1 MANFKRLK
9 VGVIGQGRSGRNIH
23 VAHLIRDTERFQII
37 AIADEIEDRRRRAAE
52 ELKCEAYS
60 DYHDLFKLRDLDLI
74 VNATYSCSHPAISIE
89 ALESGFNVLCEK
101 PMASTVKDVDR
112 MIAAAKKSGKLLA
125 IFQQSRFAPALQ
137 QVEKLIKSGVLGR
150 IVQISIAYNGFSRR
164 WDWQTLQKRRGGNLM
179 NTGPHPLDQ
188 ALHLFGA
195 GMPDV
200 RCYMDKTDNSFGDA
214 EDYVKVILSGAGK
227 PVIDIEISSCCAY
240 PSFSY
245 NIQGT
250 RGGAK
255 GSTTSLEWKYFVKA
269 ETPNQKL
276 IETPLRKDDGTPC
289 YCSEEL
295 KWHTGTWEFDT
306 GKQGGSAYV
315 NSANDLMAAKGG
327 PRASGDIYSTMAA
340 SFYDMLY
347 KTLTEGAPL
356 QITPEQVRRQVAIF
370 EMCREQNP
378 HVYKPVST
386 RERNAGKGRCS

>member
-1 MANFKRLK
+1 MQRMK
-9 VGVIGQGRSGRNIH
+9 VAIIGQGRSGRNIH
-23 VAHLIRDTERFQII
+23 AAHLIRDAERFQIV
-37 AIADEIEDRRRRAAE
+37 AIADEIEDRRRRAVE

-60 DYHDLFKLRDLDLI
+60 DYHDLFKLQGLDLI
-74 VNATYSCSHPAISIE
+74 VNSTYSCSRPSISIE
-89 ALESGFNVLCEK
+89 ALEAGFNVLCEK

-112 MIAAAKKSGKLLA
+112 MIDAAKKSGRLVA

-137 QVEKLIKSGVLGR
+137 QIEKLIKSGVLGR

-164 WDWQTLQKRRGGNLM
+164 WDWQTLQKRWGGNLM

-188 ALHLFGA
+188 ALYLFGE

-200 RCYMDKTDNSFGDA
+200 RCYMDRTDNSLGDA

-240 PSFSY
+240 PSFTY
-245 NIQGT
+245 NIQGA
-250 RGGAK
+250 RGGVK
-255 GSTTSLEWKYFVKA
+255 GSATSLEWKYFVKEEA
-269 ETPNQKL
+269 PNQKL
-276 IETPLRKDDGTPC
+276 IETALHKDDGTPC

-295 KWHTGTWEFDT
+295 KWHTGTWAFDM
-306 GKQGGSAYV
+306 GKEGDSTYV

-327 PRASGDIYSTMAA
+327 PRASSNIFATMAA

-356 QITPEQVRRQVAIF
+356 QIIPEQVRRQVAVF
-370 EMCREQNP
+370 EICREQNP
-378 HVYKPVST
+378 QVYAPASA
-386 RERNAGKGRCS
+386 RERNAGKESGRRL